1 MTGVFISFEGGDGTG
16 KSTQIK
22 ILSERL
28 CAAGREVIETREPGG
43 SDGGEA
49 IRALIVMGAK
59 DRWSPLTE
67 ALLMYAARRDHLERT
82 ILPALERG
90 AVVISD
96 RFADSSM
103 AYQGVAGGAGVDNL
117 KALHALVVGPHD
129 PHLTLILDVPAEDGL
144 RRADAS
150 KGETRFEDKGADFQR
165 QVRQAYLDI
174 AKAEPERCVVVDARG
189 SVETVAGR
197 IVEAV
202 KQRLPAVLS

>member
-28 CAAGREVIETREPGG
+28 RTAGREVVETREPGG

-49 IRALIVMGAK
+49 IRALIVKGAK

-117 KALHALVVGPHD
+117 KALHDLVVGDHD
-129 PHLTLILDVPAEDGL
+129 PDLTIILDAPAEDGL

-150 KGETRFEDKGADFQR
+150 KGETRFEDKGAEFQR
-165 QVRQAYLDI
+165 KVRQAYLDI
-174 AKAEPERCVVVDARG
+174 AKAAPERCIVVDARG
-189 SVETVAGR
+189 SVETVAAR
-197 IVEAV
+197 IAEAV
-202 KQRLPAVLS
+202 GQRLPAVLS

>member
-28 CAAGREVIETREPGG
+28 RTAGREVFETREPGG

-49 IRALIVMGAK
+49 IRALIVKGAK

-67 ALLMYAARRDHLERT
+67 ALLMYAARSDHLERT

-103 AYQGVAGGAGVDNL
+103 AYQGVAGGAGVEEL
-117 KALHALVVGPHD
+117 TALHALVVGARD
-129 PHLTLILDVPAEDGL
+129 PDLTIILDAPAEDGL

-150 KGETRFEDKGADFQR
+150 KGETRFEDKGAEFQR
-165 QVRQAYLDI
+165 KVRQAYLDI
-174 AKAEPERCVVVDARG
+174 AKAAPERCVVVDARG
-189 SVETVAGR
+189 SVETVAGH
-197 IVEAV
+197 ITEAV